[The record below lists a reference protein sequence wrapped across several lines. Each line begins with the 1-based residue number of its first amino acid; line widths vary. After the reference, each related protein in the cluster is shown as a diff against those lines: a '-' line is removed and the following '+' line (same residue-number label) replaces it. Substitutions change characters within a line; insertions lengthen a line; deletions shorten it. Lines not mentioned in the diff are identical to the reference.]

1 MVEQELLVDVWDLIN
16 WYSTR
21 KLEFLPGHFVR
32 VSTPIT
38 PDSLFWIES
47 NLKGRYTLITTFSL
61 QVIANSVIV
70 PAFENPEE
78 ATIYELTWS

>member
-1 MVEQELLVDVWDLIN
+1 MIEQDSPVDVWDLIN

-21 KLEFLPGHFVR
+21 KLEFMPRHFVKA
-32 VSTPIT
+32 STPIT
-38 PDSLFWIES
+38 PDSLFWIQS
-47 NLKGRYTLITTFSL
+47 TLKGRYTLITTFSL

-78 ATIYELTWS
+78 ATLYELTWS

>member
-1 MVEQELLVDVWDLIN
+1 MLEQDSPVDLWDLIN

-32 VSTPIT
+32 ASTPIT
-38 PDSLFWIES
+38 QDSLFWIQS
-47 NLKGRYTLITTFSL
+47 TLKGRYTLITTFSL
-61 QVIANSVIV
+61 QVMADSVIV